1 MRSYRD
7 ELLSVAEQ
15 LAAQSAELGALNRSL
30 QELQASG
37 RASLPSSVLEELE
50 QVFDDAY
57 SAPVRS
63 AIGIPCGLRA

>member
-50 QVFDDAY
+50 QVFDDAC
-57 SAPVRS
+57 SAPVSS

>member
-15 LAAQSAELGALNRSL
+15 LSAQSAELDALNRSL

-37 RASLPSSVLEELE
+37 RVSLPSSVLAELE
-50 QVFDDAY
+50 QVFDDAG
-57 SAPVRS
+57 SAPTRS
-63 AIGIPCGLRA
+63 ALGFPCGLRA